1 MRQRLHPGSR
11 WVDGAWALTLLAALS
26 ASASDA
32 QATEPTTSDPRLR
45 EVLYDS
51 QVVVTVPVR
60 RGVVT
65 HVQLDADEAITEVA
79 AGLGGDCTRPESAWC
94 VVAQPGGRSFFV
106 KARSSAVA
114 PNNLAVLTTRRT
126 HAFEFVVLGP
136 GDARAPVYRLSVK
149 TAPPPR
155 PSVAESPA
163 LPPLPDLPPLPA
175 PEEVVLTRLQA
186 QPQVRNADYTLAEGE
201 HAQDI
206 VPTLVFDDGR
216 FTYLKFP
223 GQRDVPT
230 AFQVLGDG
238 SEALVN
244 TRIEGDLMVI
254 DRVARRFVLRA
265 GSAVVGLWNEGF
277 DLDSP
282 SSSSGTTVPGVSRA
296 LKAEGTP
303 NRSNRTRGGTGHD

>member
-1 MRQRLHPGSR
+1 MRQRLHPGSW
-11 WVDGAWALTLLAALS
+11 WVGVAWAFALLAALS

-32 QATEPTTSDPRLR
+32 QATEPAPSDPRLR
-45 EVLYDS
+45 EVIYDP
-51 QVVVTVPVR
+51 QAVVTVPVR

-94 VVAQPGGRSFFV
+94 VVAQAGGRSFFV
-106 KARSSAVA
+106 KARSSASA

-149 TAPPPR
+149 AAPPPR
-155 PSVAESPA
+155 PSVAEIPA
-163 LPPLPDLPPLPA
+163 LPALPDLPPLPA
-175 PEEVVLTRLQA
+175 PEELVLARLQA
-186 QPQVRNADYTLAEGE
+186 QPQVRNTDYTLAEGE

-223 GQRDVPT
+223 GQREVPA

-244 TRIEGDLMVI
+244 TRMEGDLMVI

-282 SSSSGTTVPGVSRA
+282 SSGSGTTVPGVSRA

-303 NRSNRTRGGTGHD
+303 NRSNRKRGGTGHD